1 MSIRLLFSS
10 SKKSRDAF
18 QKTLGAVQ
26 EDTDPFFDELLL
38 SLQPANMQPA
48 GTGARAPGTILPL
61 FCSRPTSQRYFDRC
75 YFQDYK
81 LNEARWERMQS
92 GRTCSASAEF
102 RIFGYRLRALQ
113 AFVQNQPIR
122 SLREL
127 LNERR
132 DKVEVIKF
140 LVNYR
145 INIAVGFVGLSGLG
159 IGLGQLIIK

>member
-1 MSIRLLFSS
+1 
-10 SKKSRDAF
+10 
-18 QKTLGAVQ
+18 
-26 EDTDPFFDELLL
+26 
-38 SLQPANMQPA
+38 
-48 GTGARAPGTILPL
+48 
-61 FCSRPTSQRYFDRC
+61 
-75 YFQDYK
+75 
-81 LNEARWERMQS
+81 MQS